1 MKLKW
6 VGLGVLCASMLGSCS
21 QGADLQDQVTALTR
35 ENTALK
41 AEVSALRAQ
50 VAAGQ
55 ATTAAMQA
63 NAQAGAERAAVQAYA
78 RSCVTAVVTYELD
91 QPVGGIDA
99 LKPLDG
105 GPCSAAA
112 LSSMMGSGSPLVA
125 SSRITVTPGG
135 PPDFTVE
142 VTGVTGQTATLSN

>member
-1 MKLKW
+1 M
-6 VGLGVLCASMLGSCS
+6 GLGVLCVSLLGSCS
-21 QGADLQDQVTALTR
+21 QGADLQDQVATLTR

-78 RSCVTAVVTYELD
+78 RSCATAVVTYQIE
-91 QPVGGIDA
+91 QPAGGIDA

-105 GPCSAAA
+105 QPCSTSA
-112 LSSMMGSGSPLVA
+112 LSGIMGSGSPLVA

-142 VTGVTGQTATLSN
+142 VTGVTGQTSTLSN